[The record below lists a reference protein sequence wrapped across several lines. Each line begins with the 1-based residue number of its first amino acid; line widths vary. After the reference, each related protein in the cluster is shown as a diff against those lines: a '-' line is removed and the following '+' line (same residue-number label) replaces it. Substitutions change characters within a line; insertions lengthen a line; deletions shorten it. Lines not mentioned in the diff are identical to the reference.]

1 MNDFKKMSEITEQV
15 FNEEKKMT
23 TFTTEDREAVIR
35 DREKL
40 EQMYMEIRQAMQQ
53 FDDALRNTF
62 EKENESD
69 QFNYVGFDYSCS
81 SATGDLL

>member
-69 QFNYVGFDYSCS
+69 
-81 SATGDLL
+81 